1 MCTLQASI
9 QSLGESYNPTWQA
22 KHFFGRSAN
31 AHGSDYAQDI
41 YYGGYCNVTAAI
53 DAVQFKMSSGNI
65 DAGTISL
72 YGIS

>member
-1 MCTLQASI
+1 MFNHVIWTRCEKRVI
-9 QSLGESYNPTWQA
+9 FI

-53 DAVQFKMSSGNI
+53 DAVQFKFSSGNI
-65 DAGTISL
+65 DSGVIKL
-72 YGIS
+72 YGIA